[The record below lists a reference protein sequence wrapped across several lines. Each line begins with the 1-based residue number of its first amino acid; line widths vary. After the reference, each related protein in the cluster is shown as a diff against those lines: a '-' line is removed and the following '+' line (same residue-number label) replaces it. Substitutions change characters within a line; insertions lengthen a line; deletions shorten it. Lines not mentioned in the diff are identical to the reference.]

1 MTSNPITQQSSVS
14 IHLFLVRV

>member
-14 IHLFLVRV
+14 IQLFLVRV